1 MANRPILTSSFP
13 VPFLCSPIR
22 PRRIAILLVQK
33 TKEVPFHVPAF
44 QLRLPREVPWLDL
57 VDVDDG
63 DGVEAEGL
71 PGDLAL
77 QIVPNQ
83 FFIRRVESESGS
95 E

>member
-1 MANRPILTSSFP
+1 MWAISEKVKVKNRIFT
-13 VPFLCSPIR
+13 
-22 PRRIAILLVQK
+22 
-33 TKEVPFHVPAF
+33 
-44 QLRLPREVPWLDL
+44 REVPWLDL